1 MLFGADIASSVP
13 NKRSTQMTDEPVS
26 TIEVARN
33 KILSGMA
40 DLNFQD
46 ALSDVE
52 EQLKKEKVKA
62 NRLALLSA
70 KSWLL
75 RNKLY
80 SALHDPYIY
89 SINEVENTDIF
100 DDIEEEEDD
109 SALDGLFGDDNDVD
123 VDDGATD
130 ETVDVVITKNTTLN
144 GHKVK
149 KDAVVSVTP
158 ENAEKLISDGK
169 AKLKE

>member
-1 MLFGADIASSVP
+1 
-13 NKRSTQMTDEPVS
+13 MTDEPVS
-26 TIEVARN
+26 TIEIARN
-33 KILSGMA
+33 KILSSMA

-46 ALSDVE
+46 ALSEVE
-52 EQLKKEKVKA
+52 EQLNKEKVKSS
-62 NRLALLSA
+62 RLALLSA

-80 SALHDPYIY
+80 TVLHDPYIY

-100 DDIEEEEDD
+100 DDIEVEDD
-109 SALDGLFGDDNDVD
+109 SALDSLFGDDSDLDADAV
-123 VDDGATD
+123 VTD
-130 ETVDVVITKNTTLN
+130 ETIDVVITKNTTLN

-149 KDAVVSVTP
+149 KDAVVSVTQ
-158 ENAEKLISDGK
+158 ENADKLIKDGK

>member
-1 MLFGADIASSVP
+1 
-13 NKRSTQMTDEPVS
+13 MTDEPVS

-62 NRLALLSA
+62 KRLALLSA

-100 DDIEEEEDD
+100 DDIEEEDD
-109 SALDGLFGDDNDVD
+109 SALDSLFGDDNDVD
-123 VDDGATD
+123 VDDGVKN

-149 KDAVVSVTP
+149 KDAIVSVTP
-158 ENAEKLISDGK
+158 ENADKLISDGK

>member
-1 MLFGADIASSVP
+1 
-13 NKRSTQMTDEPVS
+13 MTDEPVP
-26 TIEVARN
+26 TIEIARN

-62 NRLALLSA
+62 KRLALLSA

-100 DDIEEEEDD
+100 DDIEEEDD
-109 SALDGLFGDDNDVD
+109 SALDSLFGDDSDLD
-123 VDDGATD
+123 VDDGVTD

-149 KDAVVSVTP
+149 KDTIVSVTP
-158 ENAEKLISDGK
+158 ENADKLISDGK